1 VGQPGAAEAGVKLL
15 CDGAAADTGSALQ
28 DERLKPSLGEIK
40 RGNQP
45 VVAGPENYDV
55 ARLRHR

>member
-1 VGQPGAAEAGVKLL
+1 MKLL
-15 CDGAAADTGSALQ
+15 CDGAAADTGSALL

-40 RGNQP
+40 RGDQP